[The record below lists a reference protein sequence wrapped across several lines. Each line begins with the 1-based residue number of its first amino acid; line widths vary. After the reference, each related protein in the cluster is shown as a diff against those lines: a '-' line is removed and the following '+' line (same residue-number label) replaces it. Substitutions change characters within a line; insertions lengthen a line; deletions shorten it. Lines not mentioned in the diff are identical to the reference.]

1 MGLTLMTGRVA
12 CTWHMS
18 RPRPWEQAELGPAG
32 SCPALRGIRD
42 RRVKVG
48 VNWIS
53 PNRGDAR
60 AECSWVSVALS
71 PGGSVLGES
80 SGVPRPNPSGL
91 QVTVAVVTAAPC
103 QGVRLCWALPG
114 ATAPL
119 GSQSP
124 AKVTAAVPSA
134 IMGQPSFRQPLPG
147 ELSVILGPT
156 CGAGPVSIFTQHKG
170 KPRHWTVHPSLE
182 GHGGTNVC

>member
-91 QVTVAVVTAAPC
+91 RVTVAVVAAAPC
-103 QGVRLCWALPG
+103 QGASCAGRCPEPLLPWG
-114 ATAPL
+114 ASHLPR
-119 GSQSP
+119 SQQQCR
-124 AKVTAAVPSA
+124 VPSWDSHHFA
-134 IMGQPSFRQPLPG
+134 SPCRGNSASF
-147 ELSVILGPT
+147 
-156 CGAGPVSIFTQHKG
+156 
-170 KPRHWTVHPSLE
+170 
-182 GHGGTNVC
+182 